1 MSVEKSTAMQ
11 ILIAWRDNKWTVSR
25 NAVEVGAYAYRTHAM
40 EMARRLSAEATELGV
55 ECYLLLREKDGAWSE
70 RPCPRPGKESGSG

>member
-1 MSVEKSTAMQ
+1 MNVEKSTAMQ

-40 EMARRLSAEATELGV
+40 DMARRLSAEAVELGV
-55 ECYLLLREKDGAWSE
+55 DCYLLLRDQDGGWSE
-70 RPCPRPGKESGSG
+70 RPCPRPGKDGSAT